1 MSRAGSCTHADLAR
15 ASLSTHGGKAEYRG
29 LQADPA
35 TGLVN
40 IANVECFGTTI
51 SPCAAVGV
59 KRLSIHWGD
68 RLRPF
73 LVRLK
78 ETFGTAPYPML
89 VACPFILRPDRVGSI
104 QATAPRCRRGKPW
117 RNSQAR
123 GPPGRIPPNR
133 RAGRRSIQPD
143 CSRRWGDSAGWCG
156 ATAQAPSG

>member
-35 TGLVN
+35 TGLVD

-51 SPCAAVGV
+51 SPCGCGGGQTPLNSLGGSFTAF
-59 KRLSIHWGD
+59 
-68 RLRPF
+68 PC
-73 LVRLK
+73 LK